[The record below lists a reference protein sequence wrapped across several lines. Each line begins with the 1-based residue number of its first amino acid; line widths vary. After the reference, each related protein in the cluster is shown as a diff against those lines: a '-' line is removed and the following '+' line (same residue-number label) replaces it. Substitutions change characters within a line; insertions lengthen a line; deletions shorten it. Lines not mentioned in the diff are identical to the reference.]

1 MKFSEVTL
9 PSNRKFGI
17 FFFFVFMV
25 VAVYFFW
32 NDMVLES
39 SIAAGVSCIFLLVTI
54 VKDDLLLP
62 LNKLWM
68 RFGLFLNLI
77 VSPIV
82 LGAIFFLIFTPV
94 GLAVRLFGRDELDLK
109 RQDLETYWKFRDS
122 AERNKE
128 SFKQQF

>member
-54 VKDDLLLP
+54 VKDDLLFP

-94 GLAVRLFGRDELDLK
+94 GLAMRLFGRDELDLK